1 MKEDIRQVKNNLRAQ
16 IKQLR
21 NEMSPEYKAECDAE
35 IAQVF
40 FRSTS
45 YTRSEVILTYVSTAI
60 EVDTKEII
68 LTALADGKRVACPR
82 CIDGTRNMDFYYIN
96 SWDDLSKRSFG
107 VLEPEADESMLY
119 TGAERPIC
127 IVPGLA
133 FDHWGYRLGYGKGYY
148 DRFLAGYKGW
158 TVGLCYSSC
167 IEYKLPHG
175 RYDRPVDRLITD
187 KFSRI
192 CSDNRQRN
200 GKRNPSKD

>member
-1 MKEDIRQVKNNLRAQ
+1 MREDIRQIKNNLRTQ
-16 IKQLR
+16 IKQFR
-21 NEMSPEYKAECDAE
+21 GEMSPEYKAECDAA
-35 IAQVF
+35 IAQEF

-45 YTRSEVILTYVSTAI
+45 YTRSNVILTYVSTAI

-82 CIDGTRNMDFYYIN
+82 CIDGTRNMDFYYIS

-119 TGAERPIC
+119 TTADRPIC

-175 RYDRPVDRLITD
+175 RYDRPVDRLITER
-187 KFSRI
+187 FTRR
-192 CSDNRQRN
+192 CSDNRPGA
-200 GKRNPSKD
+200 GKRNHSRF